1 MAIEVGSQVQGKVT
15 NITNFGAFVD
25 LGDDKTGLIHISEIA
40 NYFVNNINEE
50 LERGDLVT
58 VKVLKIE
65 DNGNIALSIKQS
77 DQPNQTA
84 ELKASRSVSSQ
95 DQQEASPVRRPEA
108 GAREGHASSKAS
120 HSPRSNYS
128 KGTASYSS
136 KPKNKQSFD
145 DLMSNFLKDSE
156 ERLTS
161 LKRNT
166 EHKRGGRGGRRG

>member
-1 MAIEVGSQVQGKVT
+1 MTIEVGSQVQGRVT

-25 LGDDKTGLIHISEIA
+25 LGDNKTGLVHISEIA
-40 NYFVNNINEE
+40 DHFVKDINDE
-50 LERGDLVT
+50 LQKNDEIL

-84 ELKASRSVSSQ
+84 EKKAARPASTVESS
-95 DQQEASPVRRPEA
+95 EKRPERKPEKSYQRQESA
-108 GAREGHASSKAS
+108 PRYSSRPRPTSGSSSFSKAS
-120 HSPRSNYS
+120 
-128 KGTASYSS
+128 KGSG
-136 KPKNKQSFD
+136 SFD
-145 DLMSNFLKDSE
+145 DLMSDFLKDSE